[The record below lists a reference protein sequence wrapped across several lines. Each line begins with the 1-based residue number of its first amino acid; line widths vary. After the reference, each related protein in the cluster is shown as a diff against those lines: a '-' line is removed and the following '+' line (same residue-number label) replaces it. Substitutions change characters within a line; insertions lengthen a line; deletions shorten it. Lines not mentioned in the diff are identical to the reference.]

1 MSTLTRSMEP
11 ATAKPASR
19 YRLGRFVRSVISY
32 IILALS
38 SVGFLFPL
46 FWMVSTSLKTEA
58 EANAPKIV
66 WWPEQ
71 ATFAAYNKILSD
83 PQWWQYVGNSVFVT
97 LLTVVGTT
105 LSVVAVAYAFSRIEW
120 PGRNI
125 VFFLML
131 STLMLPP
138 QTTLVPQ
145 YVLFN
150 TIGWVGTFNPI
161 VLPGFFAGGAS
172 LIFLLRQFMLTL
184 PKEIDEAALIDG
196 AGYGTIFW
204 RIVLPLS
211 FPIVATVILFVFV
224 NQWNNLQ
231 GPLIYLQNGDLHT
244 LPVAIASLINPQQ
257 TTQPWPTIMAASV
270 ITTIPLLLGFLAT
283 QRYLLDSI
291 VLSGS
296 K

>member
-1 MSTLTRSMEP
+1 MGVMTSSMER
-11 ATAKPASR
+11 ATAKSAAQ
-19 YRLGRFVRSVISY
+19 YRVRRLVGN
-32 IILALS
+32 ALS
-38 SVGFLFPL
+38 YGLLLFSSLSCLFPL
-46 FWMVSTSLKTEA
+46 YWMLATSLKTEA
-58 EANAPKIV
+58 EANAPRIV

-71 ATFAAYNKILSD
+71 PTLAAYEQILTD
-83 PQWWQYVGNSVFVT
+83 PQWWQYMGNSLFVT
-97 LLTVVGTT
+97 LLAVVGTT
-105 LSVVAVAYAFSRIEW
+105 LSVVAVAFAFSRIEW
-120 PGRNI
+120 PGRNL

-131 STLMLPP
+131 ATLMLPP

-150 TIGWVGTFNPI
+150 SIGWVGTFNPI

-196 AGYGTIFW
+196 AGYPTIFW
-204 RIVLPLS
+204 KIMLPLS
-211 FPIVATVILFVFV
+211 VPIVATVIMFVFV

-231 GPLIYLQNGDLHT
+231 GPLIYLQNGDLYT

-270 ITTIPLLLGFLAT
+270 ITTIPLLLAFLAT

-291 VLSGS
+291 VLTGS